1 MECLEGQQLPATVM
15 PGECPGRGGLG
26 AGSPAGSG
34 LGPLLGTPVCV
45 SPLWVP
51 CSTAPPKAGGL
62 RTLGEASDIPKARV
76 KSACRLTEDPS
87 PAGPAPS
94 RLSCPGHLLR
104 WVTAW
109 IVARGRLSHQP
120 GLAGAASVPVTAP
133 THRPT
138 RLSPRAV
145 AWPHGTSSGH
155 QWVLW
160 VPQTW
165 AGCAQGGARGL
176 RCPQLWSRSWGP
188 APVVTEL
195 CCVWGRGSPM
205 CPLCPPVFHLAD
217 GYQHRGQQ
225 RVAFGIGVFVGPQR
239 NVVWGWRCRGCPQ
252 RPFPRRPER
261 SGLGMPSC
269 GASCPQR
276 HHPAWRG
283 GRGARLRPSKPQE
296 GRSRQRDR
304 SVCGPGGVKPEALGA
319 GAGGGVPG
327 RCCPGVRAVERPP
340 RPSPAPPPPGAER
353 LAGFVEPFQS
363 LQSRLHKL
371 AQRGASLS
379 RSAERGAQSPSCGLC
394 APGAVGAEAQ
404 GAPGPAPASGPALLA
419 ARGAGTCR
427 WGWPSRGG
435 PSWGPPWPWA
445 AWDAEALWEERPACS
460 GCVTVHPG
468 VASLLP
474 PPPGRGQEEG
484 GHRPLPPGLGT
495 STEVGELAASLE
507 EVALSWAWM
516 EVSEVWGD
524 RGGGWE

>member
-195 CCVWGRGSPM
+195 CCV
-205 CPLCPPVFHLAD
+205 C
-217 GYQHRGQQ
+217 
-225 RVAFGIGVFVGPQR
+225 VGGFSH
-239 NVVWGWRCRGCPQ
+239 V
-252 RPFPRRPER
+252 
-261 SGLGMPSC
+261 S
-269 GASCPQR
+269 
-276 HHPAWRG
+276 
-283 GRGARLRPSKPQE
+283 
-296 GRSRQRDR
+296 
-304 SVCGPGGVKPEALGA
+304 SV
-319 GAGGGVPG
+319 
-327 RCCPGVRAVERPP
+327 
-340 RPSPAPPPPGAER
+340 PPG
-353 LAGFVEPFQS
+353 FPS
-363 LQSRLHKL
+363 SR
-371 AQRGASLS
+371 R
-379 RSAERGAQSPSCGLC
+379 
-394 APGAVGAEAQ
+394 V
-404 GAPGPAPASGPALLA
+404 PA
-419 ARGAGTCR
+419 
-427 WGWPSRGG
+427 
-435 PSWGPPWPWA
+435 
-445 AWDAEALWEERPACS
+445 
-460 GCVTVHPG
+460 
-468 VASLLP
+468 
-474 PPPGRGQEEG
+474 
-484 GHRPLPPGLGT
+484 
-495 STEVGELAASLE
+495 
-507 EVALSWAWM
+507 
-516 EVSEVWGD
+516 
-524 RGGGWE
+524 

>member
-1 MECLEGQQLPATVM
+1 MWFGVGAVGAVP
-15 PGECPGRGGLG
+15 GGL
-26 AGSPAGSG
+26 SPEGLSAQDWGCPLVGLHALSG
-34 LGPLLGTPVCV
+34 TTLLGGE
-45 SPLWVP
+45 
-51 CSTAPPKAGGL
+51 GG
-62 RTLGEASDIPKARV
+62 
-76 KSACRLTEDPS
+76 
-87 PAGPAPS
+87 
-94 RLSCPGHLLR
+94 
-104 WVTAW
+104 
-109 IVARGRLSHQP
+109 
-120 GLAGAASVPVTAP
+120 
-133 THRPT
+133 
-138 RLSPRAV
+138 
-145 AWPHGTSSGH
+145 
-155 QWVLW
+155 
-160 VPQTW
+160 
-165 AGCAQGGARGL
+165 
-176 RCPQLWSRSWGP
+176 
-188 APVVTEL
+188 
-195 CCVWGRGSPM
+195 
-205 CPLCPPVFHLAD
+205 
-217 GYQHRGQQ
+217 
-225 RVAFGIGVFVGPQR
+225 
-239 NVVWGWRCRGCPQ
+239 
-252 RPFPRRPER
+252 
-261 SGLGMPSC
+261 
-269 GASCPQR
+269 
-276 HHPAWRG
+276 
-283 GRGARLRPSKPQE
+283 GARLRPSKPAQE

-304 SVCGPGGVKPEALGA
+304 LVCGPGGVKPEALGA

-340 RPSPAPPPPGAER
+340 RPSPAPPPSRAER

-379 RSAERGAQSPSCGLC
+379 RSAERGARSAETLLWSLRPGGCGGRGTGSPRPRPCLWAS
-394 APGAVGAEAQ
+394 
-404 GAPGPAPASGPALLA
+404 PAG

-484 GHRPLPPGLGT
+484 GHCPLPPGLGA